1 MNIQLQRV
9 NWRLNTTM
17 YEVNVRQYTK
27 EGTFKA
33 FARHLP
39 RLRDMGI
46 ETLWFM
52 PVTPIARDKMKGTLG
67 SYYACSDYMA
77 VNPEFGTLEDFKQ
90 LVAEA
95 HQLGFKVILDWVAN
109 HTGWGHIWTQTHPAY
124 YKRYASGG
132 FKMAHGMDDIIE
144 LDYENPELVQ
154 AMIAAMRF
162 WVTECDIDG
171 FRCDLASWVPLHFWI
186 KARPALDAIK
196 PLFWLGEMDAIEEK
210 SYLQVFD
217 VAYAWKWM
225 HATESFYKADRQVSK
240 LSNLL
245 MNYITTYAPGTT
257 ALFFTTNHDENSWN
271 GTEYEKYGD
280 MALLLTVLSCTWQG
294 MPLVYSGQEL
304 PLHKRLMFF
313 DKDEIEWTG
322 DCALHDFYKKLLTL
336 HATHPA
342 LSTEATTEMLKMTDE
357 HIVAYRR
364 KQDNKSVLT
373 VLNLS
378 PYPAFVRLEHIGGAY
393 TNLFTGDI
401 LDLSTNAGVGLEQWG
416 YRVFV
421 QY

>member
-1 MNIQLQRV
+1 MMNLQPQRV
-9 NWRLNTTM
+9 HWRLNTTM

-33 FARHLP
+33 FAQHLP

-67 SYYACSDYMA
+67 SYYACSDYTA
-77 VNPEFGTLEDFKQ
+77 INPEFGTLEDFKQ
-90 LVAEA
+90 LVAQA
-95 HQLGFKVILDWVAN
+95 HQLDFKVILDWVAN
-109 HTGWGHIWTQTHPAY
+109 HTGWGHVWTKTHPAF
-124 YKRYASGG
+124 YKRDASGEIQT
-132 FKMAHGMDDIIE
+132 AHGMDDIIE
-144 LDYENPELVQ
+144 LDYDNPALVQ
-154 AMIAAMRF
+154 AMITAMRF

-171 FRCDLASWVPLHFWI
+171 FRCDLSSWVPLHFWL
-186 KARPALDAIK
+186 KARPALDAVK
-196 PLFWLGEMDAIEEK
+196 PLFWLGEMDAIESKE
-210 SYLQVFD
+210 YLQVFD

-225 HATESFYKADRQVSK
+225 HATEAFYKKDREVNK

-257 ALFFTTNHDENSWN
+257 ALFFTSNHDENSWN

-280 MALLLTVLSCTWQG
+280 MALLLAVLSCTWQG

-313 DKDEIEWTG
+313 DKDEIEWASEYT
-322 DCALHDFYKKLLTL
+322 LHDFYKKLLTL

-342 LSTEATTEMLKMTDE
+342 LSTEAATEMLKVTDE
-357 HIVAYRR
+357 HILAYRR
-364 KQDNKSVLT
+364 KKDNRSVLT
-373 VLNLS
+373 LLNLS
-378 PYPAFVRLEHIGGAY
+378 PYPAFVRLDHAGGAY
-393 TNLFTGDI
+393 TELFTGATH
-401 LDLSTNAGVGLEQWG
+401 DLSLRAGVSLAPWG
-416 YRVFV
+416 YSVLV
-421 QY
+421 G